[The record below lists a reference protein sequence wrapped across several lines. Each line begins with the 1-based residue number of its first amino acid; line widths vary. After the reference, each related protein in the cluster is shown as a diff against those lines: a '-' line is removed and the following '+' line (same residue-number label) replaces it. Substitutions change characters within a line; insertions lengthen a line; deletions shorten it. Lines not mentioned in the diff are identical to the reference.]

1 MLKNTAE
8 GRVPSDSVVEDGR
21 DEDKKRGADIAVPR
35 SFLCGD
41 CLGSGLF
48 VYPEFVVHPCEC
60 PLAGLDSGAVG
71 RGEDA
76 DERLAAAET
85 ELSGSWRFR
94 YPTGRLLSAGRH
106 SLGRR
111 IRRLQG
117 GIPALKRR
125 SERRI
130 LPGCAVSRPQ
140 SHRSPYRSPCPLRW
154 PQCLRSGSPFRRSF
168 RLLSRP
174 SGCRRR
180 FPLSPLPLRRALSCS
195 LRGMRRLRP
204 LHGRCVLRREFRR
217 VSALRSA
224 KRLI

>member
-1 MLKNTAE
+1 MYRKVNINPVNDKYFMLKNTAE

-85 ELSGSWRFR
+85 DFPVVGASDTQRVGC
-94 YPTGRLLSAGRH
+94 YQPVG
-106 SLGRR
+106 
-111 IRRLQG
+111 IRRVG
-117 GIPALKRR
+117 EYAGYK
-125 SERRI
+125 
-130 LPGCAVSRPQ
+130 V
-140 SHRSPYRSPCPLRW
+140 
-154 PQCLRSGSPFRRSF
+154 
-168 RLLSRP
+168 
-174 SGCRRR
+174 
-180 FPLSPLPLRRALSCS
+180 
-195 LRGMRRLRP
+195 
-204 LHGRCVLRREFRR
+204 EFRP
-217 VSALRSA
+217 
-224 KRLI
+224 